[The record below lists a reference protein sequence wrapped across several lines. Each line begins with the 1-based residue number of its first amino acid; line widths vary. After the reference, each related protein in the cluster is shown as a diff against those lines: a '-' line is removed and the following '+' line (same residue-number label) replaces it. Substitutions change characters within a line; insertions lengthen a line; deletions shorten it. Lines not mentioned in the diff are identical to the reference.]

1 MAAAA
6 KTVNLDAMI
15 RREDFAAI
23 DDDQGMH
30 ENVTTI
36 SVRDFADGGL
46 LGNALRKPDFQRETN
61 HWRPEQI
68 VRLLEC
74 FVGGDL
80 IPSVI
85 LWQSPTCVFV
95 IDGGHRL
102 SALRAWIEDDY
113 GDGPISQA
121 YFGYE
126 VPPEQKKVAKK
137 TRQLVKERVGTWLHF
152 KVRSKDESLDPA
164 EKRKV
169 NTAIARGIPIQWVK
183 GDADRAEASFFT
195 INTKGTALDEV
206 EELLLKNRQ
215 KPISIASRAIIRSGQ
230 GHKYWSKFSE
240 TTQQKIEEKAS
251 ALHTIL
257 FEPEVTRPIKTLD
270 LPLGGPRGV
279 RTALEALIEL
289 NLIAVRDQLGNPKV
303 IEKTQDD
310 KAGTETLSVLTKT
323 LSLMQ
328 RLTGNDKGS
337 LGLHPAVYFYGPTG
351 RHSSPMFMGTVSL
364 FARKLANN
372 DTDYFAKFTKVRPDL
387 ERILIDNKD
396 LIAIILQRVQSYS
409 RNERFQ
415 SLMDSLVSRLLVG
428 DAVTENFIVTA
439 TGYTG
444 KILTGTTAKASKEF
458 SDDTKSGVFITSALS
473 TALKC
478 PICNGYLDVAKSVS
492 YDHGTRVRDGGV
504 GTAENCAL
512 THPYCNQSVK
522 N

>member
-23 DDDQGMH
+23 DGDQGMH

-113 GDGPISQA
+113 GDGPISQS

-126 VPPEQKKVAKK
+126 VPPEQRKIADQ
-137 TRQLVKERVGTWLHF
+137 TRQLIKERVGTWMHY
-152 KVRSKDESLDPA
+152 KTRSKDESLDPT
-164 EKRKV
+164 ERRKV

-183 GDADRAEASFFT
+183 GDADRAETSFFT

-206 EELLLKNRQ
+206 EELLLKNRN
-215 KPISIASRAIIRSGQ
+215 KPISIAARAIIRSGQ
-230 GHKYWSKFSE
+230 GHKYWSKYPE
-240 TTQQKIEEKAS
+240 AVQRELEEKAS
-251 ALHTIL
+251 VLHETL
-257 FEPEVTRPIKTLD
+257 FEPEVTRPVKTLD

-289 NLIAVRDQLGNPKV
+289 SLIATRDSLGNPRS
-303 IEKTQDD
+303 IDKTQDD
-310 KAGTETLSVLTKT
+310 TTGAETLRTLNKT

-351 RHSSPMFMGTVSL
+351 RHSSPMFMGTVGL
-364 FARKLANN
+364 FAQKLANN
-372 DTDYFAKFTKVRPDL
+372 NAGYFAKFTTVRAEL
-387 ERILIDNKD
+387 ERVLVNNKD
-396 LIAIILQRVQSYS
+396 LISIILQRVQSY
-409 RNERFQ
+409 RRTERFQ
-415 SLMDSLVSRLLVG
+415 ALLDSLVQGLLG
-428 DAVTENFIVTA
+428 GSSITEDFIVTA
-439 TGYTG
+439 TGFTG
-444 KILTGTTAKASKEF
+444 KILTGSSTKTSKEF
-458 SDDTKSGVFITSALS
+458 SDDTKSEAFIRSALS
-473 TALKC
+473 NALKC
-478 PICNGYLDVAKSVS
+478 PICNGFLDVAKSVS
-492 YDHGTRVRDGGV
+492 YDHGKRVREGGV
-504 GTAENCAL
+504 GGPENCAL
-512 THPYCNQSVK
+512 THPYCNQSIK
-522 N
+522 G